1 MVGVCRRDLSCSNRE
16 SRCTRKL
23 LDDDGVRGVT
33 DGVVILERDRVV
45 ELTGDRVDGVTEL
58 FVDGLPIRVPIAR
71 ERDELND
78 LDVLDEGVVRGD
90 REEIVGIR
98 LGVGVAREGV
108 VALVDVLLFERLG
121 VNDRLRDVIR
131 LRDVLGLDVL
141 GEIVRR
147 ELGTV
152 LRLIWVLDRDGLL
165 IRGLACRLGAAE
177 RREIELRLLRVGI
190 ERCGVDLETDR
201 ELDRLVAERMVC
213 RPLGRLLLLLLE
225 LLLRELRFEDC
236 A

>member
-16 SRCTRKL
+16 SRCMREL

-45 ELTGDRVDGVTEL
+45 ELTGDRVTEL
-58 FVDGLPIRVPIAR
+58 FVDGLPIRVPILLR

-98 LGVGVAREGV
+98 LGVGAAREGV
-108 VALVDVLLFERLG
+108 VALIDVLLFERVG

-152 LRLIWVLDRDGLL
+152 LRLIWVLDREGLL

-190 ERCGVDLETDR
+190 ERCGVNLETDR